1 MASNINTTNINES
14 YPVAGVDNDSQ
25 GFRDNFSTIKN
36 NFVSAKSEIEDL
48 QDNTAK
54 TNANNNFFGYQIT
67 GAELIGN
74 TETLYPGGTIN
85 QGQNISFSNGHVQ
98 TFSIGADMTLTLSDW
113 PEASKVG
120 KMRVMLLNDGTSRTV
135 TWAVE
140 AGGALRVSDY
150 SNIIPAV
157 NTVQNEKYKILLAG
171 TTDFTII
178 GASDSNVNTIF
189 TKNSATPAG
198 TGLVSKVGFNGN
210 TTMIDSQT
218 DYTIIDF
225 MTIDGGT
232 TVFAE
237 YKGQFA
243 APA

>member
-36 NFVSAKSEIEDL
+36 NFVSAKSEIEAL

-67 GAELIGN
+67 GADFIGN
-74 TETLYPGGTIN
+74 TEVLYPGGTIN
-85 QGQNISFSNGHVQ
+85 QGQNISFSNGNVQ
-98 TFSIGADMTLTLSDW
+98 TFGIGADMTLTLADW
-113 PEASKVG
+113 PDTSKVG
-120 KMRVMLLNDGTSRTV
+120 KMRVMLLNDGSIRNV

-140 AGGALRVSDY
+140 AGGSIVVDSAWPT
-150 SNIIPAV
+150 SN
-157 NTVQNEKYKILLAG
+157 
-171 TTDFTII
+171 
-178 GASDSNVNTIF
+178 
-189 TKNSATPAG
+189 
-198 TGLVSKVGFNGN
+198 N
-210 TTMIDSQT
+210 TTPINSQSN
-218 DYTIIDF
+218 YTIIDF

>member
-98 TFSIGADMTLTLSDW
+98 TFSIGANMTLTLSDW

-140 AGGALRVSDY
+140 AGGSIVADTNWPTSD
-150 SNIIPAV
+150 
-157 NTVQNEKYKILLAG
+157 
-171 TTDFTII
+171 
-178 GASDSNVNTIF
+178 
-189 TKNSATPAG
+189 
-198 TGLVSKVGFNGN
+198 N
-210 TTMIDSQT
+210 TTPIGSQT
-218 DYTIIDF
+218 NYTIIDF

>member
-140 AGGALRVSDY
+140 AGGSIVADTNWPTSD
-150 SNIIPAV
+150 
-157 NTVQNEKYKILLAG
+157 
-171 TTDFTII
+171 
-178 GASDSNVNTIF
+178 
-189 TKNSATPAG
+189 
-198 TGLVSKVGFNGN
+198 N
-210 TTMIDSQT
+210 TTPIGSQT
-218 DYTIIDF
+218 NYTIIDF